1 MQEIMQEII
10 LDLETGAQTVQ
21 EYTPRPM
28 PEQTPV
34 VTTEQLLAD
43 LILTLVETGVL

>member
-1 MQEIMQEII
+1 MQETSQEIVF
-10 LDLETGAQTVQ
+10 DLETGEQTVQ

-43 LILTLVETGVL
+43 LILALVEMEVL